1 MDAANFKFHH
11 PKGILYG
18 LIGDK
23 GVSELLLPQGSPPKI
38 HFLHSAPNI
47 TLGRELYQ
55 ALDRYFSGQQ
65 EDFKRI
71 PLDLS
76 VGTVFQQS
84 VWKAARAIRWG
95 KTCSYGDLAKRIGKP
110 AAMRAVGQALG
121 ANPIPI
127 IVPCHRI
134 LGANGKLTGFSAG
147 MDWKV
152 ELLQLEGR
160 EIADCGLRI
169 AD

>member
-11 PKGILYG
+11 PKGTVFG

-23 GVSELLLPQGSPPKI
+23 GLRELLLPREETPKI

-55 ALDRYFSGQQ
+55 ALDRYFSGQP
-65 EDFKRI
+65 EEFKRI

-76 VGTVFQQS
+76 AGTAFQQS
-84 VWKAARAIRWG
+84 IWKAARAIRWG
-95 KTCSYGDLAKRIGKP
+95 KTCTYGELAQRIGKP
-110 AAMRAVGQALG
+110 AAMRAAGQALG

-127 IVPCHRI
+127 LVPCHRI

-147 MDWKV
+147 MHWKV
-152 ELLQLEGR
+152 ELLQLENHA
-160 EIADCGLRI
+160 IDDFVL
-169 AD
+169 